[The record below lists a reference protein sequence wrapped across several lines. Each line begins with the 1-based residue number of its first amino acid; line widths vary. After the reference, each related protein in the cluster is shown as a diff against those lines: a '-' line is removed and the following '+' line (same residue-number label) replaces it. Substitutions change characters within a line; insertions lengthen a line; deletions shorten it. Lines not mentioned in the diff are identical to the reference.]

1 MLRHR
6 WSAALIPHGVAL
18 GLLFC
23 CAACT
28 ALPPSSSS
36 VAAADPDAQVPA
48 TRYRSAIAATTLWQP
63 AEPQPWPGL
72 NRNVA
77 PSPPPDVRSEP

>member
-18 GLLFC
+18 GLLFG
-23 CAACT
+23 CAGCT
-28 ALPPSSSS
+28 ALPPPSAS
-36 VAAADPDAQVPA
+36 VAAANPDARVRVM
-48 TRYRSAIAATTLWQP
+48 RYRSAVPATPEWQP

-72 NRNVA
+72 NRDVA
-77 PSPPPDVRSEP
+77 PSPSPDARSQP

>member
-6 WSAALIPHGVAL
+6 RSVALIPQGVAL
-18 GLLFC
+18 GLLFG

-28 ALPPSSSS
+28 ALPPPSSS
-36 VAAADPDAQVPA
+36 VAAANPHARVPA
-48 TRYRSAIAATTLWQP
+48 TLYRSTIPATTEWQP
-63 AEPQPWPGL
+63 VEPQPWPGL

-77 PSPPPDVRSEP
+77 PSPPDAGSQP